1 MAAQRTRT
9 AIVAAMTPEVETLA
23 ARLGLRRQR
32 TKRGE
37 PLLYAAGSGT
47 PARLIVVSGVGRRR
61 AAEAVRHVAA
71 AYDPAAWLLVGF
83 CGALRE
89 PWAAGDVI
97 EPMRVIDASDGAVY
111 APTPAAGGGSSAAK
125 AATLVTVDEIVH
137 YAAGKAALADRHDAD
152 AVDMETAAMAAACEE
167 LGAPWRAVRAVSDA
181 PGETLP
187 PGVETLMKPTGEPN
201 LKAAAWYA
209 LTHPQHAGA
218 LKQLQANSERAAAA
232 LAERVAAMVEG
243 REPQRRRDEETE

>member
-1 MAAQRTRT
+1 MAGEPTRT
-9 AIVAAMTPEVETLA
+9 AIVAAMTPEVEPLA
-23 ARLGLRRQR
+23 QRLGLRRQR

-47 PARLIVVSGVGRRR
+47 PERLIAVSGVGRRR

-97 EPMRVIDASDGAVY
+97 EPRRVIDARDGTVY
-111 APTPAAGGGSSAAK
+111 APTPAAGGGSSEGA

-137 YAAGKAALADRHDAD
+137 DSAGKAALAERHDAD
-152 AVDMETAAMAAACEE
+152 AVDMETAAMAAVCEE
-167 LGAPWRAVRAVSDA
+167 LGARWRAVRAVSDA

-201 LKAAAWYA
+201 LKAAAWFA

-218 LKQLQANSERAAAA
+218 LKQLQANSRRAAVA
-232 LAERVAAMVEG
+232 LAERVEKLIEEA
-243 REPQRRRDEETE
+243 ETE